1 MPGILTMNNASGA
14 AMAATDGDSKKRS
27 FEGKLIN
34 GGPSQSSSSALAVS
48 APPVPTPDQF
58 SELPPELAQIA
69 SDTYHPLS
77 TLLLRVS
84 QETYNAL
91 SETLQTMA
99 DMPVAQH
106 MNGGMSNG
114 MASHGAS
121 QENIELN
128 RRKKLLLMKFAQDNR
143 AKFIKLLVLAEWGKK
158 ASKDVAKL
166 IDLYTWTWQQRGS
179 MDDVDGQI
187 ERIKLFSSA
196 AGERNPDI
204 TTALETLSTGKAPWM
219 PTLGY
224 IPPEPIASEHAL
236 KLLRYLNTSLSI
248 RLNVHETLPRRLQ
261 HWRVESGRATFIL
274 ENEFEFDVTS
284 FVEDTSQQW
293 WFADVRLLFSPAPII
308 TTGSHFFTRIQ
319 EQANFILGD
328 KGLDGL
334 YDFFCNFVLTHKI
347 SILRSQALKLAS
359 SGWAGSL
366 KVENVH
372 RELVVSYWTDRP
384 GKKNWVEIGIS
395 KNKPKNGKPSW
406 RGPSLPSL
414 TVRCFRTGVEMKDA
428 ALGFDW
434 QTLSFDRMIK
444 RVIANHSSDLLQ
456 GIRENLDVHITAK
469 ANSSE
474 SEPSECNLRV
484 TLESSSNYVSLSLE
498 PVTGHYILLPATS
511 LTARAETAFNQGREP
526 KAMANILTQ
535 LLAQS
540 IQDLVQKYAHQL
552 GWHQVT
558 RQSLHIDV
566 LKAAVK
572 LNALTYTMY
581 SPRSWS
587 PAWVFAA
594 VVDASGCSWWIFE
607 IGGNGSTIDYAEEI
621 KLYRPDGSSLVMSR
635 KTLASLERVAVQLL
649 STRVTARQ
657 LQKEN
662 KPFTLRTELG
672 PAKNK
677 VDAQS
682 ATRGWVLYVHTADLL
697 TFHTG
702 EQPWL
707 EPNLAIICQGL
718 KPETN
723 TIWHIVAGK
732 MVKAVAADMQK
743 LMAASPQTG
752 FKFSEDGSFR
762 ILLSTPFG
770 QDILGELRA
779 RLRDVNR
786 LRSFASTL
794 QKRQMRLSSSSLQR
808 VQFQYGVG
816 VHVAAVKFST
826 KKEVVIEILPKNPHH
841 RVHHL
846 LSEIANERTCALPFI
861 FNGDSNGLDR
871 FCTTLLLTRPL
882 MTALNSLETN
892 GADGDLRNPA
902 IHVHSAFKYRI
913 TYENPVCTF
922 DVRALPKDDKV
933 FWFIEDNMKKHTS
946 ELLPTLERGVGH
958 RRLDSLVMRLKELF
972 TGKGVRWFGT
982 RNGMVAEIDGVGEAL
997 AKLNDVV
1004 LSCKMDGGYIAP
1016 PPLEVVATRS
1026 QQQQQQQQVNGQTQQ
1041 QQQQHQTNQ
1050 QRLQQQHAQAR
1061 QQQAQQQGQRRPNPQ
1076 QQNGRQQMLNARPQ
1090 QHAQQNRQNGRPSQ
1104 QQDVI
1109 EID

>member
-1 MPGILTMNNASGA
+1 MPGILTMNNASGVA
-14 AMAATDGDSKKRS
+14 TGSTDGDSKKRS

-48 APPVPTPDQF
+48 APLVPTPDQF
-58 SELPPELAQIA
+58 SELPPELAHIA
-69 SDTYHPLS
+69 GDTYHPLS

-84 QETYNAL
+84 QETYNGL

-99 DMPVAQH
+99 DMPVAQQ
-106 MNGGMSNG
+106 MNGAMSNG
-114 MASHGAS
+114 MGSHAVS
-121 QENIELN
+121 QENAEVN

-143 AKFIKLLVLAEWGKK
+143 AKFIKLLVLTEWGKK
-158 ASKDVAKL
+158 AAGDVAKM

-179 MDDVDGQI
+179 MDEVDDQI

-204 TTALETLSTGKAPWM
+204 TTALEILSTGKAPWM

-224 IPPEPIASEHAL
+224 IPPEPISSEHAL
-236 KLLRYLNTSLSI
+236 KLLRYHNASLSI
-248 RLNVHETLPRRLQ
+248 RLNVHEILPRRLQ
-261 HWRVESGRATFIL
+261 NWRIESGRATFVL
-274 ENEFEFDVTS
+274 ENEFEFDVIS
-284 FVEDTSQQW
+284 FVEDTTQQW
-293 WFADVRLLFSPAPII
+293 WFADVRLLFSPAPTI
-308 TTGSHFFTRIQ
+308 TTGSHFFTRLQ

-334 YDFFCNFVLTHKI
+334 YDFFCNFILTHKI
-347 SILRSQALKLAS
+347 AVLRSQALKLAS

-384 GKKNWVEIGIS
+384 GKKNWIEIGVS
-395 KNKPKNGKPSW
+395 KNKPKNGKSSW

-414 TVRCFRTGVEMKDA
+414 TVRCFRRGVEMKE
-428 ALGFDW
+428 GSVEFDW

-444 RVIANHSSDLLQ
+444 RVIAKHSSDLLQ
-456 GIRENLDVHITAK
+456 NTRENLDVQITAT
-469 ANSSE
+469 ATSSD
-474 SEPSECNLRV
+474 SEPSECKLRV
-484 TLESSSNYVSLSLE
+484 SLESSSNYVSLSLE

-511 LTARAETAFNQGREP
+511 LTARAELAFNQGREP
-526 KAMANILTQ
+526 KVMASILTQ

-572 LNALTYTMY
+572 LNALSYTMY

-594 VVDASGCSWWIFE
+594 VVDASGCSWWILE

-621 KLYRPDGSSLVMSR
+621 KLDRPDGSSLVMSR
-635 KTLASLERVAVQLL
+635 NTLASLERVAVQLL
-649 STRVTARQ
+649 SIRMTARQ
-657 LQKEN
+657 LKSEN
-662 KPFTLRTELG
+662 KPFSLQSELG
-672 PAKNK
+672 QAGRATE
-677 VDAQS
+677 AQS
-682 ATRGWVLYVHTADLL
+682 VTRGWALYLHTTDLL
-697 TFHTG
+697 TSRPG

-707 EPNLAIICQGL
+707 EPNLAVICQGL
-718 KPETN
+718 KPEGN
-723 TIWHIVAGK
+723 TVWHIIAGK

-752 FKFSEDGSFR
+752 FKFAEDGSFR

-794 QKRQMRLSSSSLQR
+794 QKRQMRLNSSSLQR
-808 VQFQYGVG
+808 VQFQYGIAP
-816 VHVAAVKFST
+816 HIAAVKFGSE
-826 KKEVVIEILPKNPHH
+826 KEVVIEIAAKNPHY

-846 LSEIANERTCALPFI
+846 LSEIANERTRALPSLFTA
-861 FNGDSNGLDR
+861 DTNGLDR

-882 MTALNSLETN
+882 MTALNLLETKS
-892 GADGDLRNPA
+892 ADGYLRNPT
-902 IHVHSAFKYRI
+902 IHVHSVFKYRI

-922 DVRALPKDDKV
+922 DVRAQPKDDKV
-933 FWFIEDNMKKHTS
+933 YWFIEDNMKKHTS

-958 RRLDSLVMRLKELF
+958 RRLDSLVAKLKELF
-972 TGKGVRWFGT
+972 SGKGERWFGT

-1004 LSCKMDGGYIAP
+1004 LSCRMAGGYKAP
-1016 PPLEVVATRS
+1016 PPLEVPAPRT
-1026 QQQQQQQQVNGQTQQ
+1026 QQQANGQTQQ
-1041 QQQQHQTNQ
+1041 HQHQASQ

-1061 QQQAQQQGQRRPNPQ
+1061 QQQAQQQGQRRPPQ
-1076 QQNGRQQMLNARPQ
+1076 QQQQNPRQQMPNGRPMQ